1 MGASTVLKKYIT
13 DENHKKLGVI
23 IATFVEDR
31 FDLVRVGW
39 SVVHEDHKD
48 EFDSYRGHQIAY
60 GRVDKDSKRII
71 PQRIKADVLKI
82 AGRAEAY
89 FKVPVEIAGILVDDL
104 DAYRKKQTE
113 AERAV
118 KALSTGNSK

>member
-13 DENHKKLGVI
+13 DPTTRQKLGVI

-31 FDLVRVGW
+31 TDLVRVGW

-48 EFDSYRGHQIAY
+48 DYDNYRGHQIAY
-60 GRVDKDSKRII
+60 GRVDKMSKKII
-71 PQRIKADVLKI
+71 PQRIKADLIKV

-89 FKVPVEIAGILVDDL
+89 FKVPVEISGILVDDL
-104 DAYRKKQTE
+104 EMYRKGQTALARLAKKQQ
-113 AERAV
+113 
-118 KALSTGNSK
+118 